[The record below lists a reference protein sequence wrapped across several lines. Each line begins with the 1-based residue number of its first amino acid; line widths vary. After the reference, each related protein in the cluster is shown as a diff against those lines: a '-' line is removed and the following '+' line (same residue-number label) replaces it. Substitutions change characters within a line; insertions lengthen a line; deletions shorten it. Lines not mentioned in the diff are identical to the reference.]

1 MNKIGLIIRREFLT
15 RVRKK
20 TFLIMTIIGPLLM
33 GALFIAPILIAQQT
47 NEVAK
52 IRVLDETGLFH
63 NSLQSTPEMEFEF
76 VRPIDSDDPD
86 ERLTH
91 LNQSKADLS
100 EQSVYGL
107 LYIPCGHHCD
117 LNYIE
122 KSIQIFTEN
131 TVSLSV
137 KAKLQRTLEKELEQ
151 LKLKRSGV
159 DIEEIESA
167 KTSVTIS
174 TIALTGDEEVEQS
187 SELSTVVGLLS
198 AFLIYLFIFLYG
210 AQVMRGV
217 IEEKSGKVVEVIV
230 SSVRPFQLLM
240 GKIVGVALVGLAQ
253 FSLWVILTTLIV
265 SAASAIFGGQLDPE
279 ALSNAQNA
287 AETSEALRFFTLL
300 QSINFPLIIGAFLFF
315 FLGGYLMYGALFAA
329 IGSAVDSEADTQQF
343 MLPVTVP
350 LILAIIVGQTVIEQ
364 PDSAMAFWFSIIPLT
379 SPVVMMIRVV
389 MGVAPWELILSMIC
403 LIGGFIGTVWLAS
416 RVYRVG
422 ILMHGKKVSYRELW
436 KWVKYKG

>member
-20 TFLIMTIIGPLLM
+20 TFLIMTLIGPLLM

-63 NSLQSTPEMEFEF
+63 NSLQSTPEIEYEF
-76 VRPIDSDDPD
+76 VRPIDSEDPD
-86 ERLTH
+86 ERLAY
-91 LNQSKADLS
+91 LNESKADLS
-100 EQSVYGL
+100 EQSLYGL

-137 KAKLQRTLEKELEQ
+137 KSKLQRTLEKELER
-151 LKLKRSGV
+151 LKLTRSGV
-159 DIEEIESA
+159 DLEEIESA

-187 SELSTVVGLLS
+187 SELSTLVGLLS

-265 SAASAIFGGQLDPE
+265 SAASAIFAGQLDPE
-279 ALSNAQNA
+279 TLSNAQNT
-287 AETSEALRFFTLL
+287 AEASEALRFFTLL

-403 LIGGFIGTVWLAS
+403 LVGGFMGTVWLAS

>member
-403 LIGGFIGTVWLAS
+403 LIGGFMGTVWLAS